1 MQRLVESEAVHI
13 VPEIRA
19 QEWFRKRKEVSHNYL
34 IVSKKVFSNSP
45 NTYIK
50 AKQDKITV
58 LKQEAMHLNETAINS
73 ISLARRDLILC
84 ANPLTDQNRFS
95 KMNLDL
101 IQNIP
106 DSGLDYKQYY
116 SSILSNQDQSKY
128 KVDDMISFPEPEVR
142 IQKDDELLRKSQQKY
157 HFDPIVKKLHKGLSD
172 SKDNSKIAFSN
183 IYSNKFKYIVTSGNN
198 SKLIREAMNTRPWWV
213 EIPNVDTAFNFKWQP
228 VSFRMKFR
236 ELNTKSKAH
245 KQIVN
250 HFEYHKYLSEK
261 SELFLSL
268 QSHCEFIKS
277 NVFDMMPLQ
286 FFIKIDP
293 NVPNAMNNALAT
305 FHSVFNMIEESKQVF
320 ENINAT
326 RDIHSDQ
333 IIDESMLNT
342 NLIKSDNVGISG
354 KSTNPTRFKSFN
366 FQK

>member
-1 MQRLVESEAVHI
+1 M
-13 VPEIRA
+13 
-19 QEWFRKRKEVSHNYL
+19 
-34 IVSKKVFSNSP
+34 FSNVP
-45 NTYIK
+45 ILTFK
-50 AKQDKITV
+50 QKQDKITL
-58 LKQEAMHLNETAINS
+58 LKQEAMHLNKIAINN
-73 ISLARRDLILC
+73 ISLANKDLILW
-84 ANPLTDQNRFS
+84 ANPLTDKNRFS
-95 KMNLDL
+95 KINLDL

-106 DSGLDYKQYY
+106 DSGFAYKQCY
-116 SSILSNQDQSKY
+116 SSILSNHNQSQY

-142 IQKDDELLRKSQQKY
+142 IQKDEELMRKSQQKY

-172 SKDNSKIAFSN
+172 SKENAKIAFSN
-183 IYSNKFKYIVTSGNN
+183 IYSNKLKYIVTSGNN

-213 EIPNVDTAFNFKWQP
+213 EIPNIDSAFNFKWQP

-268 QSHCEFIKS
+268 QNHCEFIKS

-305 FHSVFNMIEESKQVF
+305 FHSVFNMIEESKQIF

-342 NLIKSDNVGISG
+342 NLIKSDNLGIYG
-354 KSTNPTRFKSFN
+354 KSTNPTKFKSFN